1 MQVFT
6 IIYLKQ
12 TVFLGYTGWS
22 KCLCAPLDCF
32 AIIRCTETFGSEW
45 DTLYYY
51 PCYDLYAG
59 IYNYIPETNRVSRI
73 YRVIKR
79 LCAPLDCFAIIRCTE
94 TFGSEWD
101 ILYYYPCYHLHAG
114 IYNYI
119 PETNRVSRIYRVMK
133 MSLCT
138 FGLFCNHQVHRDFR
152 KRVGHPVLL
161 SLLPP
166 SCRYL
171 QLCTWNKPCF

>member
-1 MQVFT
+1 MRVRFFISHTTNVLLFKCRCNIFIGVRIIKEMPGSVASGTPCIIILVTTFKQVFT

-22 KCLCAPLDCF
+22 KGLCAPLIVLQSSGAQRLSEASGTPC
-32 AIIRCTETFGSEW
+32 IIILVTIFMQ
-45 DTLYYY
+45 
-51 PCYDLYAG
+51 G
-59 IYNYIPETNRVSRI
+59 IYNYIPETNGISRI

-79 LCAPLDCFAIIRCTE
+79 
-94 TFGSEWD
+94 
-101 ILYYYPCYHLHAG
+101 
-114 IYNYI
+114 
-119 PETNRVSRIYRVMK
+119 
-133 MSLCT
+133 SLFT

-152 KRVGHPVLL
+152 KLVGHPVLL

-171 QLCTWNKPCF
+171 QLYTWNKPCF